1 MSSTI
6 DERVVEMQFNNKQF
20 EKNAQSTIKT
30 LDSLNKSLDL
40 KNASNSFKDL
50 DKAAKSVDLS
60 DISRSMDQI
69 TNKISIFGTIGDQV
83 LRNLT
88 NRAADFAIAW
98 AKDLTIGQVQKGWS
112 KYEAKTQAVQVIM
125 HATGQTIDE
134 VNTSLDDLTWYTDQT
149 SYSFDQMI
157 DAISK
162 FTGAGIALEDA
173 EKMSEG
179 IANWAASA
187 GVSASKAAPAFY
199 NLSQAMSSG
208 ALRAQDWKSIEL
220 LNMNTVEFE
229 EKAIEI
235 AQAMVTDGRAS
246 AEMAAAF
253 KKANPQVQ
261 GFRDSLST
269 GWLSKEVMVELFKAY
284 GDRTTEFGNAAFQAA
299 YEAKS
304 FTDAVEA
311 AKEAVASGWA
321 NIFEQ
326 IFGNYEEAKVF
337 WTEVA
342 DAMIEVFSAPTT
354 ALSELL
360 TAWHQGGG
368 YVDFIDSIRNAWAAV
383 KSIGEAVAETFAK
396 VIPPLTSDHLI
407 SVTEKLENLTRKW
420 RNFTTKIDINGLIES
435 QSIEMLEDGGKAI
448 QEYRREVEE
457 AEKHNAQVDK
467 NMQGLR
473 ETFEGIF
480 AVFKLAGAVTSAL
493 FKIALPFT
501 RLLVPIAKI
510 VGSITSALG
519 RMSSTIVD
527 AILQSDLFNGVLSF
541 LEGVANK
548 VADAL
553 TWVADKVGVFVGKL
567 TKLPVVE
574 KLVELLNSFYATIKE
589 FAKPYID
596 NATKK
601 LDEFVSMI
609 DTYISQNADSFF
621 AKASKALG
629 EFADA
634 AMSAANAALTWLGPA
649 LDSVWKY
656 CKTLWQNL
664 KSLGKWISSF
674 WTETVA
680 PSEAFQWLSGAMGTF
695 SAKVK
700 YFADTLAN
708 YIREGGLTAAF
719 QWLRGQFNEF
729 IWQLRHLD
737 LGKLIG
743 EVISLSA
750 VIKVVSLVLTVLKV
764 TKALRS
770 FGKFM
775 DTFPNTLSKFTK
787 GLGVKRIATSILMLA
802 GALFLLAQIDAADL
816 KKAGTAMAIMGV
828 YLVAFALTL
837 SAVEGLLAK
846 KDLSNAK
853 GTRSAILSMIVISLS
868 ALILANAL
876 KKIADIGE
884 WPKIQNALV
893 ALFAIV
899 VILIAGSAVLS
910 MGGNSLLQAGIG
922 LLAIVGAIIL
932 IVYSMDKIKEALKD
946 FKLDTFTIGDDIAM
960 TAGVLVGIA
969 AAVLLASL
977 VVRQISKNLWQVAAI
992 ILSIGATIFLIAL
1005 AVQQLA
1011 KIDKGALGRAALIL
1025 IGLIGAMIALGYIAK
1040 LFKAGDAKGILGMA
1054 AAIFAIGAAIG
1065 TIVGALILLTWIGPQ
1080 AEYALGVLGG
1090 IMLMMSIVLLAASRI
1105 KPQTGGAIFGMAA
1118 LVLAI
1123 VGALVILAHQD
1134 FSKIFT
1140 SVMMLGLTLLV
1151 LGKALTLTGA
1161 ALSGG
1166 KLGNILGIAGI
1177 IVVITAALL
1186 LLARVDAGNL
1196 MGAALSLAM
1205 TVYAFAYGMKI
1216 ASAAMA
1222 GVKVGQL
1229 VATISS
1235 FVAISLMLLALA
1247 NMPAKQVL
1255 AAAIGMSTVMI
1266 TLALAM
1272 SIIKSQGSQTDSE
1285 QMLGNLVFAVG
1296 AMVTIAVVL
1305 AILARQ
1311 DPQRLL
1317 ASVIAMAGVL
1327 LTLAFVMPIISRMKA
1342 PSVGDGIKIAFF
1354 IAAVL
1359 APIALALGILASTNI
1374 DAGRMV
1380 AMATAMAEVMIALAA
1395 PVAAIALI
1403 GKLGAGE
1410 SFMGSLAFVGIIAV
1424 LMAAMVGIGELVTWA
1439 KDNGTDILADME
1451 VAKEVMVSI
1460 GAALGGLIGG
1470 LVAGFGDVVFDS
1482 LANWGN
1488 DIKTFLGGIKE
1499 GIAEINT
1506 IEIDEGKMAG
1516 LESFGKAIL
1525 ALTAAE
1531 ILDGIARFI
1540 GQGTD
1545 LATFAGQVGAMGPAL
1560 KRFAEDTAGVDGDTV
1575 KPAAEAIEALSN
1587 VARNL
1592 GRTGGLIER
1601 AIGKP
1606 ITLGQFAS
1614 EMDTAADKLNSFA
1627 QKMNEKD
1634 SIAYH
1639 DDKVKAAAGAIQAMS
1654 DVAQSLGRSGGWI
1667 DDILGKPTTLG
1678 EFAQQMK
1685 DIIPN
1690 LSDFAN
1696 AAPQI
1701 ADKEQD
1707 IRDVAGAIQA
1717 MVTVANALLPKT
1729 ESNFWSGRTTE
1740 AQSLGDFFSAFSDS
1754 GFEAG
1759 LQIGDFKIGA
1769 NLSGKK
1775 GITSSLKEFA
1785 AEMSTL
1791 DMDGME
1797 KGKTA
1802 ITKLVGI
1809 AELFKT
1815 NQDSISVLGGLV
1827 YSRESGET
1835 SGIENLAAVLESI
1848 GPRFVNFSSAI
1859 ADMDIASFA
1868 TFSAA
1873 VLDLAAAETRLDNL
1887 QTGGSLLKGFATE
1900 LQTSAINF
1908 KDAASALEGAN
1919 YQNLEDFFTWMNDNY
1934 SVITGKGVEAVGA
1947 LYTEMQSQAI
1957 LGGPMTADIIVG
1969 SLVTL
1974 MKSDSNN
1981 TKYKDAGRFLV
1992 DGFVQ
1997 GIRENIYKGQSI
2009 AWQLSEAT
2017 IQAMRRA
2024 LRIASPSR
2032 VMQKLGGFT
2041 GEGFVKGLA
2050 SWIDPAAN
2058 TSDDLA
2064 NSVAESAEAT
2074 LGYLSQ
2080 LLNGELV
2087 VSMTIRPVLDLTD
2100 VQSGAMAIDSMFT
2113 QRQAIAAQ
2121 LDANALSQSDEIAE
2135 LVDVSWKILRE
2146 IQNGREI
2153 YLDGNVLA
2161 GSMNRRLGALTDYG
2175 RMAKI

>member
-1 MSSTI
+1 VSSTI
-6 DERVVEMQFNNKQF
+6 DERVVEMQFDNKQF
-20 EKNAQSTIKT
+20 EKNAQNTIKT

-69 TNKISIFGTIGDQV
+69 TNKISVFGTIGDQV

-162 FTGAGIALEDA
+162 FTGAGVALEDA

-235 AQAMVTDGRAS
+235 AQAMIDDGRAS
-246 AEMAAAF
+246 NEMAAAF

-342 DAMIEVFSAPTT
+342 DAMITVFSAPTT
-354 ALSELL
+354 ALAELL
-360 TAWHQGGG
+360 TEWHKGGG
-368 YVDFIDSIRNAWAAV
+368 YADFIDSIRNAWASV
-383 KSIGEAVAETFAK
+383 MSIGEAVAETFAK

-420 RNFTTKIDINGLIES
+420 RNFTTKIDIGAIIDPKDLAA
-435 QSIEMLEDGGKAI
+435 LEKAGVDVS
-448 QEYRREVEE
+448 EYRDRIAE
-457 AEKHNAQVDK
+457 ANKHNAQVDK

-480 AVFKLAGAVTSAL
+480 AIFKLTGTVTSAL

-527 AILQSDLFNGVLSF
+527 AILQSDLFNGVLSV
-541 LEGVANK
+541 LERIANK

-553 TWVADKVGVFVGKL
+553 TWVADKVGAFVGKL

-574 KLVELLNSFYATIKE
+574 KLVGLLNSFYATVKE

-609 DTYISQNADSFF
+609 DTYISQNADGFF
-621 AKASKALG
+621 VKASKALG

-634 AMSAANAALTWLGPA
+634 ATSAANAALTWLGPA
-649 LDSVWKY
+649 LASVWEY
-656 CKTLWQNL
+656 CKKLWADL
-664 KSLGKWISSF
+664 SSLGGKFVDF
-674 WTETVA
+674 WNNTIVPTGIVD
-680 PSEAFQWLSGAMGTF
+680 WLINSVNTF
-695 SAKVK
+695 SNKVK
-700 YFADTLAN
+700 ELSTSLTE

-719 QWLRGQFNEF
+719 AWLKERINEF
-729 IWQLRHLD
+729 IWQIKHIDIGRIIGDVIGVASVVKILSLALTIHKIIKT
-737 LGKLIG
+737 LG
-743 EVISLSA
+743 SLSD
-750 VIKVVSLVLTVLKV
+750 
-764 TKALRS
+764 
-770 FGKFM
+770 FM
-775 DTFPNTLSKFTK
+775 NTFPDSIKKLSK
-787 GLGVKRIATSILMLA
+787 GLAVKRIATAILMLA
-802 GALFLLAQIDAADL
+802 GALFLLAQIPKEDL
-816 KKAGTAMAIMGV
+816 GRVGITLGILAGGL
-828 YLVAFALTL
+828 LVFALTL
-837 SAVEGLLAK
+837 SAVEGILAK
-846 KDLSNAK
+846 KDLSNPKGVAK
-853 GTRSAILSMIVISLS
+853 SIGAMLAIAVS
-868 ALILANAL
+868 ALLLSVAL
-876 KKIADIGE
+876 KKISEIGDWE
-884 WPKIQNALV
+884 KIKSSLI
-893 ALFAIV
+893 ALFGVV
-899 VILIAGSAVLS
+899 VILVAGSAVLS
-910 MGGNSLLQAGIG
+910 LGGNALMQAGVG
-922 LLAIVGAIIL
+922 LLALVAAVLL
-932 IVYSMDKIKEALKD
+932 IVYSIDTIKKAFEEFKIESI
-946 FKLDTFTIGDDIAM
+946 TIGDDIKIIA
-960 TAGVLVGIA
+960 ASLIGIA
-969 AAVLLASL
+969 AALFVASL
-977 VVRQISKNLWQVAAI
+977 VLKDIGKNLWQVAAV
-992 ILSIGATIFLIAL
+992 ILSIGVTILLIAF
-1005 AVQQLA
+1005 AVQQLT
-1011 KIDKGALGRAALIL
+1011 KIDSGALGKAALVL
-1025 IGLIGAMIALGYIAK
+1025 IGLVAALAVLAGISR
-1040 LFKAGDAKGILGMA
+1040 LFKKDGVKGILSMA
-1054 AAIFAIGAAIG
+1054 VAIFAIGAAIG
-1065 TIVGALILLTWIGPQ
+1065 TIVGALLLLTLIGPK

-1090 IMLMMSIVLLAASRI
+1090 IMLMMSVVLLAASRI
-1105 KPQTGGAIFGMAA
+1105 KPQTGGAIAGMAFMI
-1118 LVLAI
+1118 LAI

-1134 FSKIFT
+1134 FSKILAGA
-1140 SVMMLGLTLLV
+1140 MMLGLVLLV
-1151 LGKALTLTGA
+1151 LGSALRLTGN
-1161 ALSGG
+1161 ALADA
-1166 KLGNILGIAGI
+1166 KWQNIAGI
-1177 IVVITAALL
+1177 VGLIVFIVASLFVLTRI
-1186 LLARVDAGNL
+1186 DAGNL
-1196 MGAALSLAM
+1196 MGATLSLIGIIL
-1205 TVYAFAYGMKI
+1205 AFAIGMRI
-1216 ASAAMA
+1216 ASNSLQDTNIKGLVLSIAMFVFIA
-1222 GVKVGQL
+1222 G
-1229 VATISS
+1229 
-1235 FVAISLMLLALA
+1235 ALA
-1247 NMPAKQVL
+1247 GLASMPVEGVL
-1255 AAAIGMSTVMI
+1255 AAAKAICATLIVLAFAIDAINKGSTQTIPAKILSNMI
-1266 TLALAM
+1266 
-1272 SIIKSQGSQTDSE
+1272 
-1285 QMLGNLVFAVG
+1285 FAVSMMIG
-1296 AMVTIAVVL
+1296 IAVAL
-1305 AILARQ
+1305 SALSKQ
-1311 DPQRLL
+1311 DPKGLMAAVISM
-1317 ASVIAMAGVL
+1317 ASVLLVL
-1327 LTLAFVMPIISRMKA
+1327 GFVMPIISRMEI
-1342 PSVGDGIKIAFF
+1342 PSIKDSFRLVFF
-1354 IAAVL
+1354 ISAVL
-1359 APIALALGILASTNI
+1359 APIALALGILASRNI

-1380 AMATAMAEVMIALAA
+1380 AMATALAEVMLALAA

-1460 GAALGGLIGG
+1460 GVALGGLVGG
-1470 LVAGFGDVVFDS
+1470 LAAGFGDVVFDS
-1482 LANWGN
+1482 LAGWGD

-1499 GIAEINT
+1499 GISEINT
-1506 IEIDEGKMAG
+1506 VEIDEGKMAG

-1545 LATFAGQVGAMGPAL
+1545 LATFAGQVGEIGPAL
-1560 KRFAEDTAGVDGDTV
+1560 KKFAEDTAGVDGDTV
-1575 KPAAEAIEALSN
+1575 KPAAEVIEALSN

-1592 GRTGGLIER
+1592 GRTGGLIEK

-1606 ITLGQFAS
+1606 VTLGQFAE
-1614 EMDTAADKLNSFA
+1614 EMDTAADKLNGFA

-1639 DDKVKAAAGAIQAMS
+1639 DDKVKAAAGAIQAMA
-1654 DVAQSLGRSGGWI
+1654 DVANSLGRTDGWI
-1667 DDILGKPTTLG
+1667 DEVLGKPVTLG
-1678 EFAQQMK
+1678 QFASELK
-1685 DIIPN
+1685 AIIPD
-1690 LSDFAN
+1690 LSDFAT
-1696 AAPQI
+1696 AAPAI

-1707 IRDVAGAIQA
+1707 IRNVAGAIQA
-1717 MVTVANALLPKT
+1717 MVDVANALLPKT

-1785 AEMSTL
+1785 EEMSTL
-1791 DMDGME
+1791 NMDGMD

-1802 ITKLVGI
+1802 IEKLVGI
-1809 AELFKT
+1809 AQLFKT
-1815 NQDSISVLGGLV
+1815 NEDSINVLGGLV
-1827 YSRESGET
+1827 YSRETGET
-1835 SGIENLAAVLESI
+1835 SGIENLATILETI
-1848 GPRFVNFSSAI
+1848 APRFTRFSNAI
-1859 ADMDIASFA
+1859 AEMDIASFA

-1887 QTGGSLLKGFATE
+1887 QSGGSLLKAFATDI
-1900 LQTSAINF
+1900 QTSATNF
-1908 KDAASALEGAN
+1908 KEASNALEGAN
-1919 YQNLEDFFTWMNDNY
+1919 YQNLTDFFTWMKDNY
-1934 SVITGKGVEAVGA
+1934 STITSQGVKAIDA
-1947 LYTEMQSQAI
+1947 LYGEMETAAT
-1957 LGGPMTADIIVG
+1957 LGGPAVADTIVG
-1969 SLVTL
+1969 AVASLIKGDTQAV
-1974 MKSDSNN
+1974 
-1981 TKYKDAGRFLV
+1981 KYKDAGRFLV

-1997 GIRENIYKGQSI
+1997 GIRENIHKGQSV

-2058 TSDDLA
+2058 ISDDLA
-2064 NSVAESAEAT
+2064 SSVAASAEAT
-2074 LGYLSQ
+2074 LDYLSQ

-2113 QRQAIAAQ
+2113 QRQALAAQ
-2121 LDANALSQSDEIAE
+2121 LDAGALSQSDEVAE

-2146 IQNGREI
+2146 IQNGRDI
-2153 YLDGNVLA
+2153 YLDGKVLA
-2161 GSMNRRLGALTDYG
+2161 GSMNRRLG
-2175 RMAKI
+2175 RMEGL

>member
-125 HATGQTIDE
+125 HATHANIET
-134 VNTSLDDLTWYTDQT
+134 VNESLEDLTWYTDQT

-162 FTGAGIALEDA
+162 FTGAGIKLEDA

-187 GVSASKAAPAFY
+187 GVSASRAAPAFY

-235 AQAMVTDGRAS
+235 AQAMIADGRAS
-246 AEMAAAF
+246 NEMAAAF

-269 GWLSKEVMVELFKAY
+269 GWLDKDVMTELFKAY
-284 GDRTTEFGNAAFQAA
+284 ADRTTEFGNDAFQAA

-342 DAMIEVFSAPTT
+342 DAMITVFSAPTT
-354 ALSELL
+354 ALAELL
-360 TAWHQGGG
+360 EAWHKGGG

-383 KSIGEAVAETFAK
+383 MSIGEAVAETFAK

-407 SVTEKLENLTRKW
+407 SITERLENLTRKW
-420 RNFTTKIDINGLIES
+420 RNFTTKIDLGALIDE
-435 QSIEMLEDGGKAI
+435 QDLQKLNDGAADLE
-448 QEYRREVEE
+448 EYKRKLDE
-457 AEKHNAQVDK
+457 AKKHNAQVDK

-473 ETFEGIF
+473 DTFEGIF
-480 AVFKLAGAVTSAL
+480 AIFKLAGTVTSAL

-541 LEGVANK
+541 LEGIANK
-548 VADAL
+548 VANAL
-553 TWVADKVGVFVGKL
+553 TWVADKVGDFVGKL
-567 TKLPVVE
+567 TKLPIVE

-609 DTYISQNADSFF
+609 DTYISEHADSFF
-621 AKASKALG
+621 ANVSKALG
-629 EFADA
+629 DFAEA
-634 AMSAANAALTWLGPA
+634 ALSAANAALTWLGPA
-649 LDSVWKY
+649 LASVWEY
-656 CKTLWQNL
+656 CKKLWKNL
-664 KSLGKWISSF
+664 KSLGVWISSF
-674 WTETVA
+674 WTETIA

-775 DTFPNTLSKFTK
+775 DTFPNTLKKFSK
-787 GLGVKRIATSILMLA
+787 GLAVKRIAMSILMLA

-816 KKAGTAMAIMGV
+816 KKAGLAMAIMGV

-837 SAVEGLLAK
+837 SAVEGLLAQ
-846 KDLSNAK
+846 KDLSNPK

-884 WPKIQNALV
+884 WPQIQNALV

-946 FKLDTFTIGDDIAM
+946 FKFETFSIGDDIAV

-1005 AVQQLA
+1005 AVQQLT

-1025 IGLIGAMIALGYIAK
+1025 IGLIGALVALGFIAK
-1040 LFKAGDAKGILGMA
+1040 LFKAGDVKGIIGMA

-1065 TIVGALILLTWIGPQ
+1065 TIIGALIMLTLIGPQ

-1118 LVLAI
+1118 LILAI

-1134 FSKIFT
+1134 FSKIFA
-1140 SVMMLGLTLLV
+1140 SVLMLGLTLLV
-1151 LGKALTLTGA
+1151 LGKSLTLTGA

-1177 IVVITAALL
+1177 IAVITAALL

-1205 TVYAFAYGMKI
+1205 TIYAFAYGMKV

-1222 GVKVGQL
+1222 GVKVGKL
-1229 VATISS
+1229 VATVSS

-1272 SIIKSQGSQTDSE
+1272 NIIKSHGAPTGSE

-1296 AMVTIAVVL
+1296 TMVTIAIVL
-1305 AILARQ
+1305 AFLARS
-1311 DPQRLL
+1311 DPKGLL

-1327 LTLAFVMPIISRMKA
+1327 LTLAFVMPIISRMKV
-1342 PSVGDGIKIAFF
+1342 PSWKKGLELAVF
-1354 IAAVL
+1354 ISAVL
-1359 APIALALGILASTNI
+1359 IPIAVALRILAGAHLNASQ
-1374 DAGRMV
+1374 MV
-1380 AMATAMAEVMIALAA
+1380 AMATAMAEVIVALAA
-1395 PVAAIALI
+1395 PIAAIGLLGYIGLGASIDGILGFAVIITGLTALFVVLGGLVEAFAGKEGNALLDKVIAAKELMVLI
-1403 GKLGAGE
+1403 GE
-1410 SFMGSLAFVGIIAV
+1410 
-1424 LMAAMVGIGELVTWA
+1424 
-1439 KDNGTDILADME
+1439 
-1451 VAKEVMVSI
+1451 
-1460 GAALGGLIGG
+1460 ALGGLFGG
-1470 LVAGFGDVVFDS
+1470 LMAGLGDVVFGS
-1482 LANWGN
+1482 LAGWGD

-1499 GIAEINT
+1499 GVSEINT
-1506 IEIDEGKMAG
+1506 VEIDEGKMAA

-1531 ILDGIARFI
+1531 VLDGIAKFI

-1545 LATFAGQVGAMGPAL
+1545 LATFAGEIGEMGPAL
-1560 KRFAEDTAGVDGDTV
+1560 KKFAEDTAGVDGDTV

-1592 GRTGGLIER
+1592 GRTGGLIEK

-1606 ITLGQFAS
+1606 VTLGHFAF
-1614 EMDTAADKLNSFA
+1614 ELDGAATDLNSFA
-1627 QKMNEKD
+1627 RKMNEKD

-1639 DDKVKAAAGAIQAMS
+1639 DDKVEAAAKAIRYMA
-1654 DVAQSLGRSGGWI
+1654 DVAKALGRSEGWI
-1667 DDILGKPTTLG
+1667 DDIIGKPKTLG
-1678 EFAQQMK
+1678 EFAAEMVAALP
-1685 DIIPN
+1685 D
-1690 LSDFAN
+1690 LTTFAQ
-1696 AAPQI
+1696 ASPDLAGYT
-1701 ADKEQD
+1701 DK
-1707 IRDVAGAIQA
+1707 IKSVAGAIQA
-1717 MVTVANALLPKT
+1717 MVDVANSLLPKN
-1729 ESNFWSGRTTE
+1729 ESNFWSGRATE
-1740 AQSLGDFFSAFSDS
+1740 AQSLGDFFEGFSDS
-1754 GFEAG
+1754 TSEASLTVG
-1759 LQIGDFKIGA
+1759 NFKIGA
-1769 NLSGKK
+1769 HFGGKK

-1785 AEMSTL
+1785 EEMSTL
-1791 DMDGME
+1791 NMDGMD

-1802 ITKLVGI
+1802 IEKLVGI

-1815 NQDSISVLGGLV
+1815 NEDSISVLGGLV
-1827 YSRESGET
+1827 YSRESGQT
-1835 SGIENLAAVLESI
+1835 SGIENLATILETI
-1848 GPRFVNFSSAI
+1848 APRFTRFSNAI
-1859 ADMDIASFA
+1859 AEMDIASFS

-1887 QTGGSLLKGFATE
+1887 DTGKSLLKSLATE
-1900 LQTSAINF
+1900 MQTSAMNF
-1908 KDAASALEGAN
+1908 KEASAALEGIN
-1919 YQNLEDFFTWMNDNY
+1919 YQNLEEFFTWMQDNY
-1934 SVITGKGVEAVGA
+1934 AAITGQGIEAVSA

-1957 LGGPMTADIIVG
+1957 LGGPVTAGIIVG
-1969 SLVTL
+1969 SLVDL
-1974 MKSDSNN
+1974 IKSDSNN

-1997 GIRENIYKGQSI
+1997 GIRDNISKAESV
-2009 AWQLSEAT
+2009 AWNLSERT

-2050 SWIDPAAN
+2050 SWIDPSAS
-2058 TSDDLA
+2058 TSEDLA

-2074 LGYLSQ
+2074 LDYLSQ

-2121 LDANALSQSDEIAE
+2121 LDADALSRSDEVAE

-2153 YLDGNVLA
+2153 YLDGKILA
-2161 GSMNRRLGALTDYG
+2161 GSMNRRLG
-2175 RMAKI
+2175 RMEGL